1 MKRIIA
7 LVLMIV
13 MLVTLVA
20 CGKDK
25 DKPNNDGTN
34 TGNDITS
41 STNNDNKDNDIV
53 NVSITIDSVKN
64 AKETDASLFEYE
76 DVEGGISITKYNGSD
91 EIVSVPNSIDDKS
104 VVSIGASAFV
114 NCSTVIG
121 LKLADSVVT
130 VEEKAFLN
138 CKSMKVLV
146 TGTALRTIST
156 YGFGN
161 CTSLTDVELNDGL
174 QELKRSSFGFTNIKK
189 IEIPSSVTVIESPFT
204 KQTDGKLI
212 VVGEVG
218 SSIEQYVNEKGAEYN
233 IEFQAK

>member
-20 CGKDK
+20 CGKDEN
-25 DKPNNDGTN
+25 KPNKDGTN

-41 STNNDNKDNDIV
+41 STNNDNDNDVVDIA
-53 NVSITIDSVKN
+53 ITIDSVKN

-76 DVEGGISITKYNGSD
+76 DVDGGISITKYNGND
-91 EIVSVPNSIDDKS
+91 EIVSIPNSINGKS

-121 LKLADSVVT
+121 LKLADSVVI

-138 CKSMKVLV
+138 CKSLKVLV
-146 TGTALRTIST
+146 TGTSLRTIST

-174 QELKRSSFGFTNIKK
+174 QELKRSSFGFTNISK

-212 VVGEVG
+212 VVGETG
-218 SSIEQYVNEKGAEYN
+218 SSIEQYVNEKGTEYN